1 MQALFF
7 LLARLRRAAAALLLP
22 LALFLPGAAHADAL
36 SLLDTLANAVGVW
49 PSELPSVM
57 TIKAV
62 PGALQSCSH
71 LSDSEL
77 MNCAQ
82 AIIDNADIDPGD
94 AEKVETAINIYLD
107 LEKAD
112 YVALMKDSGPLIG
125 CLAAQVMTG
134 FDVCGALNAILAVG
148 EAVAD
153 VVGAFVDGLAA
164 AAEWISCLFG
174 CSSDSG
180 PPISETMFTS
190 LRDNFGNEGLTAH
203 MDPGGGAA
211 WTAHLA
217 KVTGAAKQ
225 IAAQINIQ
233 TKVEFVKPADI
244 TAALTAYI
252 AYSGE
257 RWDAEMDA
265 TAWDRSRKDWQAWT
279 QKQGRAAMVS
289 LYNADTV
296 TRAALAK
303 TLQAQCIQAD
313 TFGNVV
319 RAWRLERG
327 KIKPKSTL
335 NNLPTPEEFCLTWV
349 ATAKAEKAS
358 TKRADAIKAQ
368 CSVQAAS
375 GDFDSLQC
383 KTYAGLG
390 VCKAARDALGVSL
403 ANFFGSAAKG
413 GGVPNCAAVS
423 TAAGAEFSAV
433 LAQFDPKHRCT
444 LQIDGK
450 TVNCTRDLSV
460 SKACQVAVKRY
471 PTQPSPSGD
480 TMPAN
485 RPVIG
490 DIACVLQRDAAYQSL
505 VSQVQATAGQLA
517 QALEN
522 SARGHV
528 ERYNADQTNP
538 SRRLRLVSDDYKA
551 AFMVNAADPLLI
563 DVVYTD
569 PAESLVAGLVKKAS
583 PPLAPHDASDPD
595 NDGQDQPGFNVVH
608 EMTSRQRA
616 LMDQLVAA
624 IEAASKSRPALSGG
638 GLAAGAAVTER
649 VTGSPVINP
658 ALVQGAGVQ
667 RTQTNPGA
675 GCGSWRAIATPRIGH
690 VSQHERRHTGRR
702 RQGRDG
708 RGQCGHGRH
717 RTGDHRRRCSDCHD
731 HRAFAGHERPEAAGR
746 SWLQDGDRRAWG
758 VVVQFA
764 ARARPVQEAAR
775 RQEGGGVQAV
785 I

>member
-1 MQALFF
+1 MQTLFAL
-7 LLARLRRAAAALLLP
+7 LRRCALALMP

-36 SLLDTLANAVGVW
+36 SLLDTIVSVAGVW
-49 PSELPSVM
+49 PSELPSIA

-62 PGALQSCSH
+62 PGALQSCSS

-82 AIIDNADIDPGD
+82 AIIDNADVDPGD
-94 AEKVETAINIYLD
+94 AQKVETAINIYLD

-112 YVALMKDSGPLIG
+112 YVSLMKDGGPVIG

-134 FDVCGALNAILAVG
+134 FDVCGALDAILAVG

-153 VVGAFVDGLAA
+153 VVGAFVDGLGA

-180 PPISETMFTS
+180 PPISETIFTS
-190 LRDNFGNEGLTAH
+190 LRDRFGNEGLTAH

-217 KVTGAAKQ
+217 KVTDAAKQ
-225 IAAQINIQ
+225 MAAQINNQ
-233 TKVEFVKPADI
+233 THIEFVKPADV

-279 QKQGRAAMVS
+279 QKQGRAAMVA
-289 LYNADTV
+289 LYNTADAAG
-296 TRAALAK
+296 RAALAK
-303 TLQAQCIQAD
+303 TLTTQCIQAD
-313 TFGNVV
+313 AFGNVV

-327 KIKPKSTL
+327 KVKPGSTL
-335 NNLPTPEEFCLTWV
+335 NTLSTPEEFCTSWM
-349 ATAKAEKAS
+349 ATAKAEKAA
-358 TKRADAIKAQ
+358 TKRAEALKAQ
-368 CSVQAAS
+368 CSVQAA
-375 GDFDSLQC
+375 GNDFDSLQC

-390 VCKAARDALGVSL
+390 ACQAARNALGGAL

-413 GGVPNCAAVS
+413 GGVPNCATAS
-423 TAAGAEFSAV
+423 NAAGAEFSAV

-444 LQIDGK
+444 LNGDGK
-450 TVNCTRDLSV
+450 TVSCSRDLSV

-471 PTQPSPSGD
+471 PTQESPSGD
-480 TMPAN
+480 WMPAN

-490 DIACVLQRDAAYQSL
+490 DIACVLRRDAAYQAL
-505 VSQVQATAGQLA
+505 VTQAQTTAEQLA

-522 SARGHV
+522 SARGDV

-538 SRRLRLVSDDYKA
+538 SRRLRLVSGDYKA
-551 AFMVNAADPLLI
+551 AFTVNATDPLLI

-569 PAESLVAGLVKKAS
+569 PAESLVTGLVHKAS
-583 PPLAPHDASDPD
+583 PPLAPRDASDPD

-608 EMTSRQRA
+608 EMTSKQRA

-624 IEAASKSRPALSGG
+624 MEAARQSRPALSGG
-638 GLAAGAAVTER
+638 GQKAGAAVTER
-649 VTGSPVINP
+649 VGGAPVINP
-658 ALVQGAGVQ
+658 GLVQQSGAQRVQGNPVAAPAAMPGAGVGVQ
-667 RTQTNPGA
+667 RQGIAPAVTVNGA
-675 GCGSWRAIATPRIGH
+675 GLAADAKAATAAGEVAKAGTVPAVTGAGAATAKTTSYSLDISGQKQLAEAGCKMVTGEPGTWSCGSPRAMDLCKKLLADNK
-690 VSQHERRHTGRR
+690 VAA
-702 RQGRDG
+702 
-708 RGQCGHGRH
+708 C
-717 RTGDHRRRCSDCHD
+717 
-731 HRAFAGHERPEAAGR
+731 RP
-746 SWLQDGDRRAWG
+746 
-758 VVVQFA
+758 
-764 ARARPVQEAAR
+764 
-775 RQEGGGVQAV
+775 
-785 I
+785 